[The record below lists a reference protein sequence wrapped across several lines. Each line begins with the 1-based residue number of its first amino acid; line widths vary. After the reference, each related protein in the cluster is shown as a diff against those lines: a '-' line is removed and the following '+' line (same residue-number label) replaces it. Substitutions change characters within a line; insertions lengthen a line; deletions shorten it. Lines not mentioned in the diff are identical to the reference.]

1 MLTRTF
7 TITSLGLL
15 LALAP
20 LATAAMAGPTKH
32 PHTIGNIQPPV
43 LNGCVRDGSCLNK
56 DLPSGGIKC
65 DKDPKT
71 GALTHCV
78 GHL

>member
-7 TITSLGLL
+7 TLTSLGLL
-15 LALAP
+15 LAI
-20 LATAAMAGPTKH
+20 ATLVNNAVAGPTKH
-32 PHTIGNIQPPV
+32 PDTFGRIQPPV
-43 LNGCVRDGSCLNK
+43 LNSCVTTSSCLDK
-56 DLPSGGIKC
+56 TLPGGIRC

-71 GALTHCV
+71 GKLTNCV

>member
-7 TITSLGLL
+7 TLTSLGLL
-15 LALAP
+15 FTIAL
-20 LATAAMAGPTKH
+20 LATDAVAGPTKH
-32 PHTIGNIQPPV
+32 PHTFGNIQPPV

-56 DLPSGGIKC
+56 DLGGTIRC

-71 GALTHCV
+71 GKLTNCV